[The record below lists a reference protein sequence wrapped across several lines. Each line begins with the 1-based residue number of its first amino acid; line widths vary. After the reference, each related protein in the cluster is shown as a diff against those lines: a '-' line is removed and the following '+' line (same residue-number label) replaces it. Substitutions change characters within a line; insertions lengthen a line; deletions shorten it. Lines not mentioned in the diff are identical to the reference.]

1 MLTAII
7 AKNIAII
14 VLMWFGIVLLII
26 KTVEAY
32 AKISRGN
39 TVNYEFIVELI
50 TVICAVLTLYNL

>member
-32 AKISRGN
+32 AK
-39 TVNYEFIVELI
+39 
-50 TVICAVLTLYNL
+50 